1 MNLKIFFIF
10 ILTLS
15 VLSFLEGYFSS
26 PSGFITFY
34 APAITTGNTG
44 ELVPFSLAIKPGFGR
59 VFINIQNASFAPDVQ
74 QSFLLARRDA
84 EQIMNVN
91 LNNYDLYLVINN
103 NGGSVS
109 GESAG
114 ALFASAIVSVFTGK
128 PLNSKTE
135 ISAMLASNNSLLPV
149 DGIDEKILAAYAAG
163 KTRFIVSS
171 QQVIPNESE
180 LPPEIQI
187 IKVGNVSEAVKAMLS

>member
-1 MNLKIFFIF
+1 
-10 ILTLS
+10 
-15 VLSFLEGYFSS
+15 
-26 PSGFITFY
+26 
-34 APAITTGNTG
+34 
-44 ELVPFSLAIKPGFGR
+44 
-59 VFINIQNASFAPDVQ
+59 
-74 QSFLLARRDA
+74 
-84 EQIMNVN
+84 
-91 LNNYDLYLVINN
+91 
-103 NGGSVS
+103 VS

-180 LPPEIQI
+180 LPPGIQI